1 MTTESTPSPF
11 LDFNNLTNPYRLDH
25 GDNPSL
31 PLVPDLLTIENY
43 TTWSRAMC
51 RALRAKNKL
60 GFINGTLTKPKT
72 VTDPLYDAWERCN
85 DLVVSWLHNSIHPS
99 LKSSIALVDDAT
111 QIWGEL
117 KDRFT
122 QQNGHRIFQ
131 LKKALTGLQQ
141 DNDSV
146 SVYFGKLKTLWDEL
160 SIYDPMPGCICGKLT
175 ILLDRYQRDCQ
186 QEMQHG
192 MLSAVPSADTMA
204 LAVKQPYP
212 SPKFFSK
219 TPQQPKLEIL
229 FCTHCKIQGHVLDT
243 CFKAGN
249 ALAPTCTHC
258 HMTGHIAEKCYKLH
272 GYPLGH
278 KLHDKTKQHRFPFAN
293 MASVELEDSSDHK
306 LTFTKEQ
313 YHQLLSLLQPKE
325 VSIANHSVNTVKA
338 NCTHPSTMN
347 GIISCFTS
355 FTPTHTPWIIDTGA
369 TDHMICSTTSSH
381 PLPLQYLL

>member
-1 MTTESTPSPF
+1 M
-11 LDFNNLTNPYRLDH
+11 
-25 GDNPSL
+25 
-31 PLVPDLLTIENY
+31 
-43 TTWSRAMC
+43 
-51 RALRAKNKL
+51 
-60 GFINGTLTKPKT
+60 
-72 VTDPLYDAWERCN
+72 
-85 DLVVSWLHNSIHPS
+85 
-99 LKSSIALVDDAT
+99 
-111 QIWGEL
+111 
-117 KDRFT
+117 
-122 QQNGHRIFQ
+122 
-131 LKKALTGLQQ
+131 QQ

-175 ILLDRYQRDCQ
+175 ILLDRYQRDCVIQFLMGLNDSFHATRDQIMLLDPLPPLNKIFSMIQQ

-293 MASVELEDSSDHK
+293 MASVELEDSSDDK

-313 YHQLLSLLQPKE
+313 YHQLLSQLHPKE
-325 VSIANHSVNTVKA
+325 VSIANHSVNHVQA
-338 NCTHPSTMN
+338 DCPSSSSMNCIFFFNFFHPN
-347 GIISCFTS
+347 ISHK
-355 FTPTHTPWIIDTGA
+355 HTLIV
-369 TDHMICSTTSSH
+369 DH
-381 PLPLQYLL
+381 